1 MARFLLDTH
10 ALLWWMAEP
19 QRLDGRAHEAVA
31 DPSNE
36 VFVSSI
42 NAWEIAVKH
51 ALGKLQ
57 APDNLEASIKKQG
70 FTPLALTFR
79 HAEQAG
85 ALPPHHGDP
94 FDRMLVAQAQIE
106 GLTVVTRDRHISRY
120 DVLTMPA

>member
-10 ALLWWMAEP
+10 ALLWWLAEP
-19 QRLDGRAHEAVA
+19 QRLDGRTYEAIA
-31 DPSNE
+31 NTFNE
-36 VFVSSI
+36 VFISSI
-42 NAWEIAVKH
+42 SGWEIALKR

-70 FTPLALTFR
+70 FTPLPLTFR

-106 GLTVVTRDRHISRY
+106 GLIVITRDRHISRY
-120 DVLTMPA
+120 DVRTMSA

>member
-19 QRLDGRAHEAVA
+19 QRLDGRAHEAIA

-42 NAWEIAVKH
+42 SAWEITVKH

>member
-1 MARFLLDTH
+1 MARLLLDTH
-10 ALLWWMAEP
+10 VLLWSLTEP
-19 QRLDGRAHEAVA
+19 RRLSERARAVVE
-31 DPSNE
+31 DPRSE

-42 NAWEIAVKH
+42 SGWEIALKR

-70 FTPLALTFR
+70 FTPLPLTFH
-79 HAEQAG
+79 HAEQAT

-106 GLTVVTRDRHISRY
+106 GLTVVTKDRHISRY
-120 DVLTMPA
+120 DVLTMAA

>member
-1 MARFLLDTH
+1 MTRFLLDTH

-19 QRLDGRAHEAVA
+19 QRLDGRAHEAIA

-70 FTPLALTFR
+70 FTPLSLTFR

-85 ALPPHHGDP
+85 TLPPHHGDP

-106 GLTVVTRDRHISRY
+106 GLIVVTRDRQISRY
-120 DVLTMPA
+120 DVRTMPA

>member
-19 QRLDGRAHEAVA
+19 QSLDGRAHEAIA

-42 NAWEIAVKH
+42 SAWEIAVKH

-70 FTPLALTFR
+70 FTPLTLTFR

-106 GLTVVTRDRHISRY
+106 GLIVVTRDRHISHY
-120 DVLTMPA
+120 DVPTMAA